1 MTARLNPLEG
11 ALEQSRLVAIVRL
24 RDHTNALRIVET
36 LLEAGVN
43 FLEITVERPEGFD
56 SLAKAIAAFGD
67 HATIGAGTVLS
78 VESVIHVRDLGAR
91 FVVTPNT
98 DPAVI
103 VACEKNN
110 LLAIPGAFTA
120 TEVALATTSGARF
133 VKLFPSNVGIAYLQA
148 LRGPFPLVKF
158 VPTGGVTNENAASWL
173 EAGASAIAMG
183 SSLVPLSG
191 EMDGLLARAQR
202 AVALTKATNA

>member
-1 MTARLNPLEG
+1 MAANLDELELG
-11 ALEQSRLVAIVRL
+11 LERSRLVAIVRL
-24 RDHTNALRIVET
+24 SDHTHVLNIVET
-36 LLEAGVN
+36 LCEAGIAY
-43 FLEITVERPEGFD
+43 LEITVERPEGFN
-56 SLAKAIAAFGD
+56 SLGQATAAFGQQ
-67 HATIGAGTVLS
+67 ATIGAGTVLS
-78 VESVIHVRDLGAR
+78 VESVSRVADLGAR

-103 VACEKNN
+103 GACRDLD

-120 TEVALATTSGARF
+120 SEVATATASGARF

-148 LRGPFPLVKF
+148 LRGPFPYVKF

-173 EAGASAIAMG
+173 EAGASAVAMG

-191 EMDGLLARAQR
+191 DMDGLLARAQR
-202 AVALTKATNA
+202 AVAITKRTNV